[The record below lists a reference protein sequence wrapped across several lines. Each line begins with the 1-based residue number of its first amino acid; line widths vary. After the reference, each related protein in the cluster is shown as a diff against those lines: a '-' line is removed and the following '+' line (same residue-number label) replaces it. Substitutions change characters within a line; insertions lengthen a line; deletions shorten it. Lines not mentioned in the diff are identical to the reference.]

1 MDESGV
7 KTPNFFFSGEG
18 GGGNL
23 VPIVFWL
30 FGQRAAKERKT
41 KLNGAN
47 INLISI

>member
-7 KTPNFFFSGEG
+7 KTPNFFFGGGG

-30 FGQRAAKERKT
+30 FGQTTAKKRKT
-41 KLNGAN
+41 KVT
-47 INLISI
+47 S